1 MTDDWF
7 DFLAALLDANVR
19 FLVVGAHAL
28 AAHGL
33 PRATQDLDVWIE
45 PTLENARR
53 VVRALEH
60 FGAPAEALGI
70 TANDFVTPNTVVQ
83 FGVAPNRIDILTAIS
98 GVPSFAAAWED
109 RLDQPVRGRTMPFLG
124 RATFLANKRASG
136 RHKDLG
142 DIDSLGEK

>member
-45 PTLENARR
+45 PTVENARR
-53 VVRALEH
+53 VVRALER

-70 TANDFVTPNTVVQ
+70 TTNDFVTPNTVVQ

-109 RLDQPVRGRTMPFLG
+109 RLDQLVRGRMVPFLG

-136 RHKDLG
+136 RHRDLG